1 MTAAL
6 LFSLTL
12 QLVSLGLLLIMLKGR
27 FFHFSGSLFVLVAFV
42 YHGLSEL
49 LNRLGPSGTERAGLT
64 LSELDR
70 WQWFVGLA
78 IFLFTLSYLLVLKVK
93 ETTKVTLASS
103 ELKNITTFLDWRI
116 LAIITLPMYLYELSG
131 GILSEN
137 GLSGKNYLQSG
148 LVTQFLLI
156 FVVFLSFSIILHFG
170 VKVALPVFLVQAL
183 SIVLLGERLPV
194 VAVSVALFYS
204 LKRVNLTLSPRQVW
218 TFIILMTLV
227 IAALSVSRITT
238 GRSAYGVNSSGT
250 TRTNALLS
258 GVASLGKIPETFR
271 KQFSNRLDGNDFAAY
286 TLKGITAG
294 IPPVGFTTFKND
306 AKLEIPSF
314 IFPSK
319 LNMTEADR
327 DEELYFELRYDMPP
341 MNRLPTVFGTFAGY
355 FGPYWLE
362 LIAAILGAMFALI
375 DRWLSK
381 FNMYKFVI
389 GIGLIFS
396 IMYYEQGPTVYF
408 AIFRGVIVMLA
419 VITFI
424 QFSRKSTM
432 EKHARL
438 NA

>member
-1 MTAAL
+1 MPNTVG
-6 LFSLTL
+6 S
-12 QLVSLGLLLIMLKGR
+12 R
-27 FFHFSGSLFVLVAFV
+27 F
-42 YHGLSEL
+42 
-49 LNRLGPSGTERAGLT
+49 
-64 LSELDR
+64 
-70 WQWFVGLA
+70 
-78 IFLFTLSYLLVLKVK
+78 I
-93 ETTKVTLASS
+93 
-103 ELKNITTFLDWRI
+103 
-116 LAIITLPMYLYELSG
+116 G
-131 GILSEN
+131 GILSQN

-148 LVTQFLLI
+148 LITQFLLI

-194 VAVSVALFYS
+194 IAASVALYYS
-204 LKRVNLTLSPRQVW
+204 LKRVNLKLSPRQVW
-218 TFIILMTLV
+218 TFVVLMALV
-227 IAALSVSRITT
+227 IAALSVSRITF

-258 GVASLGKIPETFR
+258 GMASLGKIPETFR

-294 IPPVGFTTFKND
+294 IPPVGFTTFIND

-319 LNMTEADR
+319 LNMPVADR
-327 DEELYFELRYDMPP
+327 DEELYFELRYNMPP
-341 MNRLPTVFGTFAGY
+341 MNRLPTVFGTLAGY

-362 LIAAILGAMFALI
+362 LIAPILGAIFALI

-381 FNMYKFVI
+381 FNMYKFAI

-396 IMYYEQGPTVYF
+396 IMYYEQGPAVYF